1 MEVTNKRGPERIGG
15 DDAPKQTT
23 IEEDLYYLGT
33 FAGSD
38 LSRKRHENGGHCRF
52 TTEAARSNECTDKLN
67 ARNRT
72 HEAQKAPSSGTCS
85 PQTSRGRHTPLPTF
99 DCCIDIQVELP
110 FAPEA
115 QPPIE
120 RVDISQ
126 DSITDPSDA
135 LLPSANPF
143 ANWIENGSA
152 PEPVSF
158 TDNPHRLAG
167 KDYERATPID
177 GLLATNAGCTRKP
190 LKGILKKSAK
200 QVAVA
205 CPADGLPE
213 SRNSNICEAE
223 PTVCLLT
230 GQERHPLSVGA
241 PRASNED
248 QGHSPPLARAGTL
261 DRRLPHAQLEERVLT
276 FCDPRNS
283 SRYHCEVRDRRRLD
297 WNTAMK
303 YVRLVAE
310 SSDYS
315 EREDYEPVVFEESGK
330 NSS

>member
-1 MEVTNKRGPERIGG
+1 MPYLAAYLGPERIGG

-52 TTEAARSNECTDKLN
+52 TTEAARSNECTGSFFFNLFSFLRAMKVVDKLN

-167 KDYERATPID
+167 NELPS
-177 GLLATNAGCTRKP
+177 LASSSVSCSSGSVFQGKIMSVQP
-190 LKGILKKSAK
+190 PS
-200 QVAVA
+200 
-205 CPADGLPE
+205 
-213 SRNSNICEAE
+213 
-223 PTVCLLT
+223 TVCWQPT
-230 GQERHPLSVGA
+230 PA
-241 PRASNED
+241 
-248 QGHSPPLARAGTL
+248 
-261 DRRLPHAQLEERVLT
+261 
-276 FCDPRNS
+276 
-283 SRYHCEVRDRRRLD
+283 VR
-297 WNTAMK
+297 
-303 YVRLVAE
+303 E
-310 SSDYS
+310 SH
-315 EREDYEPVVFEESGK
+315 
-330 NSS
+330 